1 MYECPEAPQGLVGGD
16 FVKLSNLVSGIQ
28 SNMFVK
34 ILLAVLTIRM
44 ADLGIL
50 LSKNTGVGSYS
61 MKYKDA

>member
-1 MYECPEAPQGLVGGD
+1 MYECPEEPQGLVGGD

-34 ILLAVLTIRM
+34 ILSAVLTIRM